1 MQRCWS
7 VAIGLTLFALTSVV
21 LAQGEKLTVKEI
33 MGQINKGPTA
43 LFPTVRKNL
52 NADAPD
58 WAGLQKQSKEIAT
71 LVEWMAKKDPPRGE
85 KVSWSKHTK
94 EYLAETKALADAA
107 QKKDKDGMI
116 GVHARITKACTTC
129 HKEHRPQ

>member
-1 MQRCWS
+1 
-7 VAIGLTLFALTSVV
+7 VAIGLTLLALAIPVG
-21 LAQGEKLTVKEI
+21 AQGEKLTVKEI

-52 NADAPD
+52 SADAPD
-58 WAGLQKQSKEIAT
+58 WASLQKQSKEIAT
-71 LVEWMAKKDPPRGE
+71 LVEWMAKKEPPRGE
-85 KVSWSKHTK
+85 KASWSKHTK
-94 EYLAETKALADAA
+94 DYLAETKALADAA

-116 GVHARITKACTTC
+116 GVHARITKACSAC

>member
-1 MQRCWS
+1 MKRCWWMG
-7 VAIGLTLFALTSVV
+7 IGLALLALTVPV
-21 LAQGEKLTVKEI
+21 DAQDSKLTVKEI

-52 NADAPD
+52 SADAPD

-71 LVEWMAKKDPPRGE
+71 LVEWMAKKEPPRGE
-85 KVSWSKHTK
+85 KTSWSKHTK
-94 EYLAETKALADAA
+94 EYVAETKALADAA

-116 GVHARITKACTTC
+116 GVHARITKACTAC

>member
-1 MQRCWS
+1 MKRSWC
-7 VAIGLTLFALTSVV
+7 VGIGLALLALTVAV
-21 LAQGEKLTVKEI
+21 EAQGEKLTVKEI

-71 LVEWMAKKDPPRGE
+71 LVEWIAKKEPPRGE

-94 EYLAETKALADAA
+94 EYIAETKALADAA

-116 GVHARITKACTTC
+116 GVHARITKVCSAC